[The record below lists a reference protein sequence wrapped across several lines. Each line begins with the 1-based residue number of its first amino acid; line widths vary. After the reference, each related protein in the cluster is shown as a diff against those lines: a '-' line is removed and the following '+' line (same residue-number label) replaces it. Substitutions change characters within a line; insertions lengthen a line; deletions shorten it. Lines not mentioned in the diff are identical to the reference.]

1 MAKPFVLIV
10 GAGPSGVLLAIML
23 GKQGIPVKLLEMA
36 NELDDRPR
44 AAHYAPV
51 AVMELQ
57 RAGVFEDIKAAGGF
71 FPDGVCWR
79 KLHGDILTTLYS
91 PKPEDVEH
99 PLICLPLNQLN
110 GILRKHLDQIPAV
123 ELLFNHKVTDLG
135 QDENAAWVT
144 VETPEGEKTFTADY
158 IVGCDG
164 ANSLVRRKLFGD
176 LNFPGFT
183 WDEQIVATN
192 IYYPFEKYG
201 FTIDSSFIIHPEHW
215 YMAARIT
222 TDGMWRVSY
231 GELPGLSFEELKE
244 RQPMKFKTMLPGNP
258 EPEDY
263 RMVNFSPYKIHQ
275 RLAESMRVGRFLLAA
290 DAAHLCNPFG
300 GLGLTGGIVDIG
312 NLYDCLYGI
321 YKGYAG
327 DSILDLYNKVRR
339 EKYNDIINPV
349 SSENIR
355 RLFDQDPDL
364 ALEEDEFLKMLKR
377 GESDPSA
384 LKGLQAAAMALQY
397 DFTKHYHNNP

>member
-192 IYYPFEKYG
+192 VRYLARTEQHTQVLADIPYADRESFR
-201 FTIDSSFIIHPEHW
+201 FIIHL
-215 YMAARIT
+215 RN
-222 TDGMWRVSY
+222 TDSPSIQV
-231 GELPGLSFEELKE
+231 LSFIRNTGIWL
-244 RQPMKFKTMLPGNP
+244 RVLPPTVCG
-258 EPEDY
+258 
-263 RMVNFSPYKIHQ
+263 
-275 RLAESMRVGRFLLAA
+275 GFLMGS
-290 DAAHLCNPFG
+290 F
-300 GLGLTGGIVDIG
+300 
-312 NLYDCLYGI
+312 
-321 YKGYAG
+321 
-327 DSILDLYNKVRR
+327 LD
-339 EKYNDIINPV
+339 
-349 SSENIR
+349 
-355 RLFDQDPDL
+355 
-364 ALEEDEFLKMLKR
+364 
-377 GESDPSA
+377 
-384 LKGLQAAAMALQY
+384 
-397 DFTKHYHNNP
+397 